1 MEPEQME
8 TLKGWIEAA
17 KTPYIEDT
25 VIEEAVYAEG
35 AGYIQGNESLEEAV
49 SAIEQSIAIYMSE

>member
-1 MEPEQME
+1 ME